1 MAEEENWK
9 IKVVFK
15 VSVFVNQKKTVQQ
28 QSTNQEFQESW
39 VSMF

>member
-9 IKVVFK
+9 IKVVFQ
-15 VSVFVNQKKTVQQ
+15 VSVFVKQKKQ
-28 QSTNQEFQESW
+28 QSTNWEFQESW